1 MQRIQFS
8 AAAAVAEAITIGVA
22 GCLVGAASDVG
33 RTSARPKLV
42 DQVGALCLLRQLE
55 VGSHQFLILCL
66 QSVAEILHGVG
77 IDKSAG
83 GLTLSVDSG
92 RDFTG
97 VFGVLIPDSINVAV
111 GLAAALLSGEPV
123 FSNTRAYSVEA
134 GAEVSLDTIE
144 ALEHGSV
151 LGIKAVTQAVLNAAD
166 TVLNL
171 IVVQTVVQFRPGQ
184 STLSSVATETTE
196 AVTAPGQKEEQEKYP
211 GAIAP
216 EHPVIVSVLQSQ
228 SISYRQAATTSFHS
242 HMCTSC
248 INFIST
254 QGTGIEIDSMP
265 D

>member
-1 MQRIQFS
+1 MQRIQFL
-8 AAAAVAEAITIGVA
+8 AAAAVAEAVTIGVV

-33 RTSARPKLV
+33 GASARPKLV
-42 DQVGALCLLRQLE
+42 DQVGALCLLGQLE

-77 IDKSAG
+77 IDQSAG
-83 GLTLSVDSG
+83 GLTLSMDSR
-92 RDFTG
+92 RDLAG
-97 VFGVLIPDSINVAV
+97 VFGVLIPYRINVAV
-111 GLAAALLSGEPV
+111 GFAAALLSSKPV
-123 FSNTRAYSVEA
+123 FSDTRTYSVEA
-134 GAEVSLDTIE
+134 SAEVPLDTVE

-151 LGIKAVTQAVLNAAD
+151 LGIKSVTQAILNAAD
-166 TVLNL
+166 TVINL
-171 IVVQTVVQFRPGQ
+171 IVAQTVVQFRTGQ
-184 STLSSVATETTE
+184 SALSSVATETAE
-196 AVTAPGQKEEQEKYP
+196 AVTTPGQKEEQEKYP
-211 GAIAP
+211 RAIAP

-254 QGTGIEIDSMP
+254 QGTGIEIDLAP

>member
-1 MQRIQFS
+1 MQRIQFL
-8 AAAAVAEAITIGVA
+8 AAATVAEAVTIGVV

-77 IDKSAG
+77 IDQSAG
-83 GLTLSVDSG
+83 GLTLSMDSR
-92 RDFTG
+92 RDLA
-97 VFGVLIPDSINVAV
+97 GVLGIFIPNGIDVAV
-111 GLAAALLSGEPV
+111 GFAAALLSSETVLSDTGVDGTEA
-123 FSNTRAYSVEA
+123 RAHIPLNAVEALEQSRVLSVEA
-134 GAEVSLDTIE
+134 I
-144 ALEHGSV
+144 
-151 LGIKAVTQAVLNAAD
+151 TQAVLNVAD
-166 TVLNL
+166 TVLDL
-171 IVVQTVVQFRPGQ
+171 VVVQTIVQLCTGE
-184 STLSSVATETTE
+184 STLSSRIAAPTAE
-196 AVTAPGQKEEQEKYP
+196 AAAPSQKEEQEKYP

-228 SISYRQAATTSFHS
+228 SISYRQAATISFHS

-254 QGTGIEIDSMP
+254 QGTGIEIDSAP